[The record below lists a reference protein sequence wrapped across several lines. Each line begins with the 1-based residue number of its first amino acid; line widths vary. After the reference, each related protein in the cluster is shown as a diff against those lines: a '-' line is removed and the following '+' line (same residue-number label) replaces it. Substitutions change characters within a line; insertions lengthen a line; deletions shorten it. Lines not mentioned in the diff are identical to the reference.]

1 MAPQAKPQANPD
13 GTIKL
18 TPEQIQAE
26 NFEARSGSD
35 DGDGLI
41 ERGATEDVNQNHGR
55 DPLEGGV
62 ERREPIQR
70 SPQDDARSRIA
81 ARFRRT
87 EEGGDRPFNG
97 DFSDPENVVGR
108 MAETDEDDS
117 DDDLADLGLSAEEI
131 ARARGQR
138 AAANELD
145 EDDDADPAPRQP
157 ARQQQDQPQGKHR
170 IKVNGRVI
178 ELTTE
183 QLIERASKVEA
194 ADTYLQETRDLLK
207 EAKAVR
213 SGRTVRHDGENG
225 AETDDLGTDPVELE
239 VQNHEPS
246 TRSVIEKIQFGD
258 PDEAAAELERL
269 VDQRA
274 GKKATEGQLDRVIK
288 QDLAR
293 SQKQLKEFSDAN
305 PQLGNNRIAALAIED
320 GMYRGYREDM
330 LTLGLAEEQIPQD
343 ATTLARWHRFYRVNG
358 HDVRSTKDLLEGSK
372 KEFLASI
379 GQLTGG
385 RRQNPAPSRQ
395 QPRIQVNVD
404 RDQRRMAIPS
414 QPTRS
419 VAPRRDVQPQNRPQT
434 GSDVVNAMRR
444 QRGQPVI

>member
-1 MAPQAKPQANPD
+1 MAPQAKPQTNPD
-13 GTIKL
+13 GTPKL

-26 NFEARSGSD
+26 NNEARFGAD
-35 DGDGLI
+35 DDGLI
-41 ERGATEDVNQNHGR
+41 ERGQTEDLNQNHGR
-55 DPLEGGV
+55 DPLDGGV
-62 ERREPIQR
+62 DRREPIQR
-70 SPQDDARSRIA
+70 SPQDDKRSQIA

-87 EEGGDRPFNG
+87 EEGGERPFDG
-97 DFSDPENVVGR
+97 DFSNPENVVGR
-108 MAETDEDDS
+108 MAEDDEDS
-117 DDDLADLGLSAEEI
+117 DEDLRELGLSEDDI
-131 ARARGQR
+131 ARARGNR
-138 AAANELD
+138 AAAGELD
-145 EDDDADPAPRQP
+145 EDDVEPAPR
-157 ARQQQDQPQGKHR
+157 RQQQDQPAQKHR
-170 IKVNGRVI
+170 LKINGRIV

-194 ADTYLQETRDLLK
+194 ADSYLEETRSLLK

-213 SGRTVRHDGENG
+213 SGRTVRHDGENR

-239 VQNHEPS
+239 VQNPEPS

-258 PDEAAAELERL
+258 PDEAAAELDRL
-269 VDQRA
+269 VDHRA

-305 PQLGNNRIAALAIED
+305 PQLGNNRVAALAIED

-330 LTLGLAEEQIPQD
+330 VALGLTEDQIPTN
-343 ATTLARWHRFYRVNG
+343 ANELAHWHRFYRVNG
-358 HDVRSTKDLLEGSK
+358 YDVRSTKDLLEGSK
-372 KEFLASI
+372 KEFLTSI
-379 GQLTGG
+379 GQFGG
-385 RRQNPAPSRQ
+385 NRRQNPAPSRQ
-395 QPRIQVNVD
+395 QPRVQINVD

-434 GSDVVNAMRR
+434 GSDVVANMRR
-444 QRGQPVI
+444 ARGQPVV